1 MNEHGTEYISKN
13 LKQGHWVAE
22 VWLKGIDQLFN
33 NKQTFFLKEAY
44 F

>member
-1 MNEHGTEYISKN
+1 MEQNISKS
-13 LKQGHWVAE
+13 LKQGYWVVE
-22 VWLKGIDQLFN
+22 VWFKGIDQSLN